1 MSELAITQKDLVS
14 FKESVSNEL
23 KIKES
28 NLIEEFKSRKAHL
41 QLLADKKIEE
51 YGVMNLICGI
61 NTVSK
66 DNKPNLR
73 DIKDMES
80 ILSIIDLQTA
90 RNSYSLSFWE
100 KENQNFIQILC
111 EIIFYF
117 QRKMNMKEKLSQEQI
132 VMLSCSIINNYPAL
146 RFYELL
152 HVFHLMIMGKLVKVY
167 SYLSTETIFEAIDAY
182 LTMQSNDIEVC
193 YSRDKKTESRG
204 VDLALVEKRR
214 IDSIRNTYAE
224 KIAIQAQ
231 ELERSKRKH
240 VFITEKEIQSE
251 IKKIKK

>member
-80 ILSIIDLQTA
+80 ILSIIDLQKA

>member
-28 NLIEEFKSRKAHL
+28 NLIEEFKSRKAHI
-41 QLLADKKIEE
+41 QLMAEKKIDE
-51 YGVMNLICGI
+51 YSVMNLIWEINSSI
-61 NTVSK
+61 NTRSPSFAELK
-66 DNKPNLR
+66 H
-73 DIKDMES
+73 MEVV
-80 ILSIIDLQTA
+80 LSEIDFQTA
-90 RNSYSLSFWE
+90 RNSFSISFWE
-100 KENQNFIQILC
+100 KEEEKFPAFIMQV
-111 EIIFYF
+111 IIYF
-117 QRKMNMKEKLSQEQI
+117 QRKMNMKEKLSQDQI
-132 VMLSCSIINNYPAL
+132 AMLAFSIISNYPAL

-167 SYLSTETIFEAIDAY
+167 SYLSTETIFEAIEAY
-182 LTMQSNDIEVC
+182 LTLQSNDIEVC

-214 IDSIRNTYAE
+214 IDSIRKTYAE
-224 KIAIQAQ
+224 KITIQAQ

-240 VFITEKEIQSE
+240 VFISESEIQSE